1 MADLRDSRD
10 DDEEERGPTPKL
22 MRWFFTRTA
31 ALPVKLLLLAWL
43 VYAVVVAA
51 VGALLKLTAA
61 AKVTMAVLGV
71 LATTIVFPILLA
83 LIVGAVVAYAL
94 PLAVVPRLWHAPRR
108 TFVNL
113 GLTVSVVLGSGL
125 AGLILNKAAVSG
137 IGWIADREP
146 CAALRAGVTGSAP
159 PSEQKCRSHQ

>member
-1 MADLRDSRD
+1 M
-10 DDEEERGPTPKL
+10 
-22 MRWFFTRTA
+22 
-31 ALPVKLLLLAWL
+31 PVKLLLLAWL